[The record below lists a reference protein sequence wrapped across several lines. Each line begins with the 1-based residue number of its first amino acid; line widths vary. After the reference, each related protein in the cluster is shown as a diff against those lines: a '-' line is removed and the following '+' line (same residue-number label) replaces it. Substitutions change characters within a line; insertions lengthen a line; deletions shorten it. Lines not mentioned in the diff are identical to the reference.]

1 MTRFQFIT
9 TNYGKRTSML
19 VTMLVI
25 LSALFFV
32 AALVYAAIQLAY
44 RIALTNKWAT
54 VVKQNTAKIVV
65 AGADKDGKGGTLVRV
80 IENVKGWY
88 WERKPGYVHLITGE
102 FSETVDDGVLTDT
115 ENPEYGQWVH
125 IPTGGAIVKGKV
137 DYRYPLWRPHR
148 VIREILRR
156 RYGISWVSILYP
168 LRSILEF
175 DITRVRL
182 AQAVDPNR
190 LTSSLAGWSTGEK
203 APETVDNIRIFFPRP
218 IPLEGIEFGRGR
230 FQANLGVYILCR
242 VVVPE
247 IPTLRYDRD
256 FFSMLQ
262 EAVTACVQHFAR
274 DIELEEFLSD
284 KEKHPVGPGSGFFEK
299 HLAPLNQKVPG
310 KSGGLIDLIGIQITD
325 GWISVIE
332 VNPETLAL
340 FQAKQTAILK
350 GDAEIAAAERTAK
363 ATITEA
369 SGEAQAIERL
379 AEANQKGLKALV
391 EAAQG
396 DSRIVMARLAV
407 DEAEKAA
414 GGSLSTYVKGGGT
427 GVVVPTQPLSPNP
440 NKPYRQRNKSSS
452 GSGTP

>member
-1 MTRFQFIT
+1 
-9 TNYGKRTSML
+9 ML
-19 VTMLVI
+19 VNIFVI
-25 LSALFFV
+25 LSALFFI
-32 AALVYAAIQLAY
+32 ATLMYAAIQLAY

-80 IENVKGWY
+80 IENVRGYY
-88 WERKPGYVHLITGE
+88 WERKPGYIHLSTGE
-102 FSETVDDGVLTDT
+102 FAETVSDEALTDPAH
-115 ENPEYGQWVH
+115 PEYGQWVH
-125 IPTGGAIVKGKV
+125 IPTGGAMVKGKV

-148 VIREILRR
+148 IIREMLRR

-168 LRSILEF
+168 LRSILMF

-182 AQAVDPNR
+182 AQAVDPNK
-190 LTSSLAGWSTGEK
+190 LTNSLADWSTGEK
-203 APETVDNIRIFFPRP
+203 TPDTVDHIRMFFPRP
-218 IPLEGIEFGRGR
+218 IPLEGIEFGKGR

-262 EAVTACVQHFAR
+262 EAVAACVQHFAR
-274 DIELEEFLSD
+274 DIELENFLSD
-284 KEKHPVGPGSGFFEK
+284 KHTHPVGPGSGFFEQ

-310 KSGGLIDLIGIQITD
+310 KSGGLINLIGIQITD

-332 VNPETLAL
+332 VNPGTLAL

-350 GDAEIAAAERTAK
+350 GDAAIAAADRTAT

-369 SGEAQAIERL
+369 SGTAQAIKLL
-379 AEANQKGLKALV
+379 AEAHQKNLQALID
-391 EAAQG
+391 AANG
-396 DSRIVMARLAV
+396 DPQIVTARLAV

-414 GGSLSTYVKGGGT
+414 GGSLSTYVKGGST
-427 GVVVPTQPLSPNP
+427 GVIIPTQ
-440 NKPYRQRNKSSS
+440 KP
-452 GSGTP
+452 